1 MVEVVKFKLYEPTLR
16 ARQSTFSLSAET
28 GVRFGTQPR
37 ATHSPEVVLCLSGSR
52 LSRRSA
58 VLLS

>member
-16 ARQSTFSLSAET
+16 ACQSTFSPSAET
-28 GVRFGTQPR
+28 GIRFGAQPQ
-37 ATHSPEVVLCLSGSR
+37 ATHSPEVVLCLWRSR

-58 VLLS
+58 VLLP